1 MRASIKKRL
10 DTLEGSMTNNLYV
23 CVFKGLL
30 PHLAQVHHLDKREK
44 EEPVIFENDD
54 DLDTWLAAL
63 PENAQVIILT
73 CENVTGVELHSFG
86 S

>member
-1 MRASIKKRL
+1 MRATIKKRL
-10 DTLEGSMTNNLYV
+10 EAVESNIAGNLYV

-54 DLDTWLAAL
+54 DLNTWLAAL
-63 PENAQVIILT
+63 PENAQVIVLA